1 MQIADDI
8 GGFII
13 VVLAPHQEF
22 LEGTTYGESTV
33 YQIIQKLYRNEWI
46 DDKVSPTLRP
56 RPSVPAYN

>member
-1 MQIADDI
+1 
-8 GGFII
+8 
-13 VVLAPHQEF
+13 VLAPHQEF